1 MDNIVNAVLN
11 FLSSTGLHIAQAII
25 ILLVGLFVIKKV
37 SNILKIGLIKTT
49 NNRTM
54 STFVTSILNVV
65 LTFFLVMIVFNIL
78 SIPTDGIMQLLSAC
92 VLAVGLSLKDS
103 VNHLASGLIIV
114 STKPFKEGDFVNI
127 NGVEGK
133 VKAVHMFN
141 TQVKTTDNKIITVPN
156 SNIVS
161 DNIINYDALATRR
174 IDIRLYVAYG
184 SDLDKCKKVFEEV
197 VKKTK
202 LTLKTPEPEY
212 LLDNYG
218 SSSIEFVVR
227 VWVRSA
233 NYWNVRDDLMKSF
246 YNAMNENG
254 IEIPFNTLDLNIRNV
269 EKSIHI
275 IDTKEEK

>member
-1 MDNIVNAVLN
+1 MDNIINAVLN

-37 SNILKIGLIKTT
+37 ANLLKFALIKTT

-65 LTFFLVMIVFNIL
+65 LTFFLVILVFNIL
-78 SIPTDGIMQLLSAC
+78 NISTDGIMQLLSAC

-127 NGVEGK
+127 GGVEGK

-202 LTLKTPEPEY
+202 LTLKTPAPEY